1 MGLFG
6 FDSAGDFKVNN
17 RYLSLA
23 GTRQTVQ
30 SGLVDSTGAA
40 NFISIGTGLSVNI
53 AATAVPIFLNASGG
67 NVISGRIGRVAADT
81 SIAGLTASATSF
93 LFADVAIDGGVT
105 LGAGVL
111 APIYQFGGTPT
122 VTNGQFTFNISE
134 MKGYLGNSTTA
145 PQAYRVYLGEAITNA
160 TNVTSVVNYALNG
173 MYDSGY
179 SAMATGTQVLKNH
192 NIGVNY
198 LDVIF
203 HVLVVSVG
211 SSGFAVGDV
220 IQSDWKISSSAVDN
234 EGYTAANDSKVL
246 KVNSGANANFIILT
260 ATGVGY
266 DMPKTNLNMKFIV
279 KRGW

>member
-40 NFISIGTGLSVNI
+40 NFISIGTGLAVNI

-81 SIAGLTASATSF
+81 SITGLTASATNF

-111 APIYQFGGTPT
+111 APIYQFGGTPS
-122 VTNGQFTFNISE
+122 VANGQFTFNISE
-134 MKGYLGNSTTA
+134 MKAYVGNGTTA
-145 PQAYRVYLGEAITNA
+145 PQVYRVYLGEAITNA
-160 TNVTSVVNYALNG
+160 TNVTSVVNYALNVPHDVNSSLG
-173 MYDSGY
+173 VSQTWVDVTASRALSTTYTNT
-179 SAMATGTQVLKNH
+179 TGRPME
-192 NIGVNY
+192 
-198 LDVIF
+198 
-203 HVLVVSVG
+203 VLVTLY
-211 SSGFAVGDV
+211 AP
-220 IQSDWKISSSAVDN
+220 A
-234 EGYTAANDSKVL
+234 
-246 KVNSGANANFIILT
+246 ANANPILNLIISGVTRAIGGCYGSTTYAFLSGIVPSG
-260 ATGVGY
+260 ATYAVTSTGTGGY
-266 DMPKTNLNMKFIV
+266 TLNKWMELK
-279 KRGW
+279 